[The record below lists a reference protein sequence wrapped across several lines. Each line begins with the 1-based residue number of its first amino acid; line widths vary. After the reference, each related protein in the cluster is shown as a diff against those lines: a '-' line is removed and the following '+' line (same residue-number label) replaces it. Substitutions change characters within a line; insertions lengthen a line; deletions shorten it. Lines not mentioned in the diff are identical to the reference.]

1 MQQASNIT
9 GAVHQEGPPRPSRH
23 LLSDGPLPFGK
34 LMLGQEHYNEFACS
48 KSTAGW
54 LIEGAMTHIDGRE
67 VRLQVKEECV
77 GGHNLIVGFWFTDE

>member
-1 MQQASNIT
+1 
-9 GAVHQEGPPRPSRH
+9 
-23 LLSDGPLPFGK
+23 
-34 LMLGQEHYNEFACS
+34 MLGQEHYNEFACS